1 MHARAVTHQM
11 HGSGL
16 STRTQEPRIWLDRAS
31 TCRRTPDPLLLLAA
45 CTSHPG
51 TERTSRVKVTP
62 ARRFEPCAVANDSS
76 HRRDSRL
83 LLGIFVC
90 LVPVFPR

>member
-1 MHARAVTHQM
+1 MRSYTHQM

-16 STRTQEPRIWLDRAS
+16 STLTQEPRVWLDRAS
-31 TCRRTPDPLLLLAA
+31 SCRRTPDPQLSLAA

-76 HRRDSRL
+76 HRTDSRL
-83 LLGIFVC
+83 LLGIFLC
-90 LVPVFPR
+90 LVPVLRR